1 MGNNGGRLGPLRIS
15 SLAPGDISITDNLD
29 YVRDV
34 LIQNPYPNA
43 MVKVLDLEQDSPTLP
58 LEHPN
63 VLGGRIL
70 LPPIDALIAEQD
82 GDENRY
88 NAIYTK
94 YFQEQ
99 SVSAF
104 MEAVISA
111 LLLGTTMILYLPNH
125 EGFATP
131 RKLMDV
137 VGYLY
142 GIHIGV
148 AGEVPAQYEVGD
160 VNCVKCWLCGAYK
173 NNALSP
179 REFLY
184 LYPTAQDNPEM
195 INKLIYD
202 IGLVDNNPLEALNRI
217 SLQLK
222 EKPNLIVP
230 IFHSDYIFLE

>member
-1 MGNNGGRLGPLRIS
+1 MTNNGGRLGPLRIS

-29 YVRDV
+29 FVRD
-34 LIQNPYPNA
+34 LLTQNPYPTA

-63 VLGGRIL
+63 VLGGRVL

-94 YFQEQ
+94 YFQEPTA
-99 SVSAF
+99 SAF
-104 MEAVISA
+104 MEALISA
-111 LLLGTTMILYLPNH
+111 LLLGTTIILYLPNP
-125 EGFATP
+125 EGFMTP
-131 RKLMDV
+131 RKLIEV

-142 GIHIGV
+142 GIHIGEV
-148 AGEVPAQYEVGD
+148 GGVPARYEIGD
-160 VNCVKCWLCGAYK
+160 INCVKCWLCAAYK
-173 NNALSP
+173 NSALTP

-184 LYPTAQDNPEM
+184 LYPTPQDNPEM

-202 IGLVDNNPLEALNRI
+202 TGLIDNDPVSSLNRI
-217 SLQLK
+217 SSQLK

-230 IFHSDYIFLE
+230 VFHSDYVFLE